1 MTKKNLWRLIN
12 SEIDKAITGGM
23 RDFEACKT
31 ILDQHQIKGDERLKF
46 FRSRRVK
53 KRRHWSYLQ
62 ASMMRIPRRS
72 LVKTEG

>member
-12 SEIDKAITGGM
+12 SEIDEAIAGGIP
-23 RDFEACKT
+23 DFRARKT

-46 FRSRRVK
+46 FKSRRVK

-62 ASMMRIPRRS
+62 ASIMRIPRRS
-72 LVKTEG
+72 LVKAEG